1 MTKSSDENYRP
12 PKFNSTNHFVSDEEE
27 NKYLITQDEYRK
39 RFQFGQL
46 KNMKINKT
54 FTFGMGSSILKFTTP
69 RDDDEGIEEEEM
81 ENPSPLRV
89 SGNSNDNPRASLRS
103 LFGETPLARVE
114 KQFKFQEY
122 ADYNA
127 DENTDYVE
135 EMNENLRYG
144 QERRDVKYFSASFL

>member
-1 MTKSSDENYRP
+1 M
-12 PKFNSTNHFVSDEEE
+12 SDEEE
-27 NKYLITQDEYRK
+27 NKFLITQDEYRK

-46 KNMKINKT
+46 KNMKINT
-54 FTFGMGSSILKFTTP
+54 NFTFGMGSSILKFTTP
-69 RDDDEGIEEEEM
+69 RDDDEGEGEEM

-89 SGNSNDNPRASLRS
+89 SGTSNDNPRASLRS
-103 LFGETPLARVE
+103 LFGETPLNKVE

-122 ADYNA
+122 VDYNA

-144 QERRDVKYFSASFL
+144 QERHGVKSFEAYFL